1 MGWGIVS
8 NAVRE
13 RHSLMF
19 RPRSYMAFAI
29 TPQPPIVDWLSALD
43 ASLGRSESFFAGQ
56 HVALDLS
63 AVNLSSHAIGQ
74 LVANL
79 EERNIRV
86 LGIEG
91 GDPAKWQP
99 GLPPVLRS
107 DRVVRTSE
115 PVQSVAS
122 AAPAPEVRPPPQK
135 PQPASLMIEDPVR
148 SGQSVV
154 FMEGDVTILGS
165 VGSGAEIVAGG
176 SIHVYGALRGR
187 ALAGATGNGRAR
199 IFCHRVEAEL
209 LAIDSYYRT
218 ADEIDDS
225 MRSRPAQAWLEGET
239 LQISTMN

>member
-1 MGWGIVS
+1 VS
-8 NAVRE
+8 NVVRE

-43 ASLGRSESFFAGQ
+43 AGLGRSESFFAGQ
-56 HVALDLS
+56 YVALDLS
-63 AVNLSSHAIGQ
+63 AVNLSSNAIGQ
-74 LVANL
+74 LVASL
-79 EERNIRV
+79 EERSIRV

-91 GDPAKWQP
+91 VDPAKWQP

-107 DRVVRTSE
+107 DRVPRTSG
-115 PVQSVAS
+115 PTHLIAPTAPTP
-122 AAPAPEVRPPPQK
+122 AAVRPTPQNQ
-135 PQPASLMIEDPVR
+135 QPASLMIEDPVR

-225 MRSRPAQAWLEGET
+225 MRCRPAQAWLEGET